1 MSCIAF
7 LLRQTTPLSFICLPA
22 NTNQV
27 SKANCF
33 CLRFV
38 CFCLLV
44 FVFVFFL
51 GRLRPLLTTDVD
63 QRFVSLT
70 NKLFVKIIGH

>member
-7 LLRQTTPLSFICLPA
+7 LLLQTLSFKCPPA

-27 SKANCF
+27 SKVN
-33 CLRFV
+33 

-44 FVFVFFL
+44 FVFVFFFKA
-51 GRLRPLLTTDVD
+51 D
-63 QRFVSLT
+63 
-70 NKLFVKIIGH
+70 

>member
-7 LLRQTTPLSFICLPA
+7 LLLQTPLSFKCLPA

-27 SKANCF
+27 SKVNCF

-44 FVFVFFL
+44 FVFVF
-51 GRLRPLLTTDVD
+51 LRQIETIINDRCGPTIYPL
-63 QRFVSLT
+63 
-70 NKLFVKIIGH
+70 